1 MTIPDCGAEN
11 NGSNNAALASRTRAS
26 STDVSAITSAAS
38 DAPSSSCLLI
48 ISARRAIAA
57 ETPESLTVATFKPCF
72 SALHRARPFP
82 SSERGPVLFKALA

>member
-11 NGSNNAALASRTRAS
+11 NGSNNAALASRTRAR

-38 DAPSSSCLLI
+38 DAESCSCFLI
-48 ISARRAIAA
+48 ISARRAVAA
-57 ETPESLTVATFKPCF
+57 ETPVSLTVATFKPCF

-82 SSERGPVLFKALA
+82 AGERGPVLFKALA